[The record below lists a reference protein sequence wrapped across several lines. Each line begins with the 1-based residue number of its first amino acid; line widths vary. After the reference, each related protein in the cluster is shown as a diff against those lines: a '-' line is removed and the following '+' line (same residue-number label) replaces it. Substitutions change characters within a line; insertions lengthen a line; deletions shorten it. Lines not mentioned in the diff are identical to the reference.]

1 MISEDNVILG
11 DLFRIGKMDDLDLR
25 FEVVTAKLHD
35 KRKRCVDRIQYR
47 VGGLLGVLSTGY
59 RSTEIWGFRVSCVGM
74 CLVEGRSP
82 FCWMSRLVLLTR

>member
-35 KRKRCVDRIQYR
+35 KRRR
-47 VGGLLGVLSTGY
+47 
-59 RSTEIWGFRVSCVGM
+59 
-74 CLVEGRSP
+74 
-82 FCWMSRLVLLTR
+82 